1 MEWIN
6 VFPLPNL
13 SEIASHDAKVEPIP
27 SQTTTIFQ
35 EDLNS
40 VPNKHIDYL
49 TTRDWNFATYSANGN
64 ILWMTQILSGAGSA
78 NYQLWPATL
87 KQIHDLE
94 FVLEGFPINRAIH
107 DARIFEE
114 VDE

>member
-1 MEWIN
+1 MA
-6 VFPLPNL
+6 P
-13 SEIASHDAKVEPIP
+13 
-27 SQTTTIFQ
+27 
-35 EDLNS
+35 
-40 VPNKHIDYL
+40 
-49 TTRDWNFATYSANGN
+49 
-64 ILWMTQILSGAGSA
+64 ILSGAGGA
-78 NYQLWPATL
+78 NCQLCIATL

>member
-1 MEWIN
+1 MIN
-6 VFPLPNL
+6 EETEIIEDNGLNL
-13 SEIASHDAKVEPIP
+13 SKGHANVKIVRS
-27 SQTTTIFQ
+27 IF
-35 EDLNS
+35 DT
-40 VPNKHIDYL
+40 KM
-49 TTRDWNFATYSANGN
+49 A
-64 ILWMTQILSGAGSA
+64 QILSGAGGA
-78 NYQLWPATL
+78 NCHLCTATL